1 MAAPGDKSTGTAHG
15 FEAVI
20 DSVADLLQTAV
31 DWLRQEAAGIVQEK
45 IVAPI
50 QRLGL
55 TLASAAAAAALLVF
69 GLSFIAVALFLLLAD
84 LVGYPGALLIIGGAL
99 MLGSIVFLIIKVR
112 SMQK

>member
-1 MAAPGDKSTGTAHG
+1 MAPPANKPTDTVSG

-20 DSVADLLQTAV
+20 DSVADLLQTSV

-55 TLASAAAAAALLVF
+55 TLASAAAAASLLVL
-69 GLSFIAVALFLLLAD
+69 GLTFIAVALFLLLAD
-84 LVGYPGALLIIGGAL
+84 WVGYPGALLIIGATL
-99 MLGSIVFLIIKVR
+99 MLGSIVFLVIKVR